1 MDTESRDAEKVTIT
15 ELLNLRNLG
24 VSITDINW
32 NRIKMASSDY
42 ICIRH
47 KRQSNGAKKSDAK
60 SPDAKP
66 EANHSLASRKQS
78 LPCNLNEMNRRQPSQ
93 DAISIIDAKSADI
106 KSYELNGV
114 TSAAVCPI
122 KSAAPSAKSAASAAS
137 ADCSLAVSGSAD
149 HQANEAPSL
158 LALTTADKMYVIDL
172 ASDQVIAWNRF
183 PFKTK
188 FWSWMN
194 ANMIAIIG
202 DYDTVHWNIVT
213 DEMVPVF
220 KINPRLGGAE
230 IFNYTVSD
238 DLAWHAITGL
248 LASET
253 DFLDAN
259 FLSTNLGRQ
268 KSGANLTVEGLTQIY
283 SANQNSSNIIL
294 AQVATFT
301 SYTFP
306 GNSTASNFLITL
318 NKMAPSLMKI
328 HLVELFDGTKN
339 LDAESN
345 HSIDASLSDANLGD
359 AKNSDANSAESADS
373 ESNQDQRQSLVSKSS
388 KVFIDRIDDF
398 PMSVIIRRSLIFVT
412 TKYGLFYAFHFE
424 TLSPLI
430 VAHQVATGVILSSA
444 FDNFCEDA
452 NENLDANSKSGGGKN
467 VSAKNVS
474 AKKRDPSIIAIT
486 KSGQVLQIKLN
497 MKSIIRRLL
506 NETLNLTDAKILIG
520 SKLISDFNIDMN
532 TDQVTRL

>member
-1 MDTESRDAEKVTIT
+1 METESKDAEKVTIT

-47 KRQSNGAKKSDAK
+47 KRQFNGAKKSDAK

-66 EANHSLASRKQS
+66 KADHFLASRKQS
-78 LPCNLNEMNRRQPSQ
+78 LPSNLNEINRRQPSQ

-122 KSAAPSAKSAASAAS
+122 KSAAS
-137 ADCSLAVSGSAD
+137 ADCSLAASGSAD
-149 HQANEAPSL
+149 RQANEAPSL
-158 LALTTADKMYVIDL
+158 LALTTADKIYVMDL

-183 PFKTK
+183 PFKKK
-188 FWSWMN
+188 FWSWIN
-194 ANMIAIIG
+194 FNMIAIIG
-202 DYDTVHWNIVT
+202 DYEMVHWNIVT

-230 IFNYTVSD
+230 ISNYAVSD

-259 FLSTNLGRQ
+259 FLSANLRRQ
-268 KSGANLTVEGLTQIY
+268 KSGANLNVEGLTQIY
-283 SANQNSSNIIL
+283 SANQNASNVIL

-306 GNSTASNFLITL
+306 GNSAASNFLITL
-318 NKMAPSLMKI
+318 NKMAPNFMKI
-328 HLVELFDGTKN
+328 HLVELFDGSKN

-345 HSIDASLSDANLGD
+345 HSIDATLSDANLRDANLGD
-359 AKNSDANSAESADS
+359 AKNPDANSTESADS
-373 ESNQDQRQSLVSKSS
+373 ESNQDQRQSLISKSS
-388 KVFIDRIDDF
+388 TIFIDRIDDF
-398 PMSVIIRRSLIFVT
+398 PMSIIIRRSLIFVT
-412 TKYGLFYAFHFE
+412 TKYGLFYVFHFE

-430 VAHQVATGVILSSA
+430 VAHQVATGVIFSST
-444 FDNFCEDA
+444 FDNFSE
-452 NENLDANSKSGGGKN
+452 DANSKSGG
-467 VSAKNVS
+467 AKNLS

-486 KSGQVLQIKLN
+486 KSGQILQIKLN

-506 NETLNLTDAKILIG
+506 DETLNLTDAKIVIA
-520 SKLISDFNIDMN
+520 SKLINDFNIDMN
-532 TDQVTRL
+532 TDLVTRL